1 MTANVVDEIREFRRV
16 ARQVIRDTSLSSSDK
31 GTALSRLAELS
42 ARSSIPRFTG
52 EALWREAELF
62 LMTGES
68 APVTSAADP
77 VEAKLRMLR
86 ARGLE
91 RCDRCGLAL
100 PDEDTLDRWQ
110 AQRLAR
116 IEEAQRFEGAV
127 S

>member
-1 MTANVVDEIREFRRV
+1 MSADIVAEITELRR
-16 ARQVIRDTSLSSSDK
+16 ASRQVIRDTSLSEEQK
-31 GTALSRLAELS
+31 RIALGRLAELS
-42 ARSSIPRFTG
+42 NRSALPWMSG
-52 EALWREAELF
+52 EALWREAEPF
-62 LMTGES
+62 LMTGET

-100 PDEDTLDRWQ
+100 PDEDTLDRSQ